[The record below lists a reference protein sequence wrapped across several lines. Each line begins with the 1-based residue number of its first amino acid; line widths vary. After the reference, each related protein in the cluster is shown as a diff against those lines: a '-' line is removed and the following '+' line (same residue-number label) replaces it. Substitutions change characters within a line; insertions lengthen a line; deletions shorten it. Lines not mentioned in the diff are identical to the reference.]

1 MKILR
6 AKSSLLALLL
16 VATASSAQVQYR
28 ITDIGAVSDL
38 NPELVEGLGISDKGE
53 IVGQIFDPSADPTV
67 SAFLWRQG
75 HLTALPGIASISVG
89 AGARAI
95 NNRSVIVGV
104 ATADDLS
111 DHAVMW
117 RNGRVIDLH
126 DLPGDAFF
134 ALAADINDR
143 GDIVGSGSTGTSSVA
158 VLARNGRIVSLGDL
172 PGGQETSDATAIN
185 NRREI
190 VGSGFTDEGERAFLW
205 RNGAMENLGVFPG
218 AAGDFFFSRANDIND
233 RGEVVGTGNGFN
245 DPFSENVGFVWRA
258 GQLEPLPPLFGHT
271 SAATAINENGD
282 IVGSSEEHAAIWHGG
297 GQPELLRD
305 LVDPND
311 PNGQWAILQIARSI
325 NDRGQIIVTGRDSR
339 LPNTRTFLLTPIR
352 VQNTSQP

>member
-6 AKSSLLALLL
+6 TKSSLLALLL
-16 VATASSAQVQYR
+16 VATAPNAQVLYR

-38 NPELVEGLGISDKGE
+38 NPESVEGVAISDKGA
-53 IVGQIFDPSADPTV
+53 IVGQMFDPSADPTV

-75 HLTALPGIASISVG
+75 RLTALPGIASISVG

-95 NNRSVIVGV
+95 NNHSVIVGV

-111 DHAVMW
+111 DHAVLW
-117 RNGRVIDLH
+117 RNGQVIDLH
-126 DLPGDAFF
+126 DLPGGPFF
-134 ALAADINDR
+134 TLAADINDR
-143 GDIVGSGSTGTSSVA
+143 GDIVGSGFTGTSFVA

-205 RNGAMENLGVFPG
+205 RNGVMEDLGVLPG

-245 DPFSENVGFVWRA
+245 DPFSNNFGFVWRE
-258 GQLEPLPPLFGHT
+258 GQMEPLPPLIGHT
-271 SAATAINENGD
+271 SAANGINEKGD
-282 IVGSSEEHAAIWHGG
+282 IVGSSEDQAAIWHTG
-297 GQPELLRD
+297 GQPDLLRD

-311 PNGQWAILQIARSI
+311 PNRQWVGLEIARSI
-325 NDRGQIIVTGRDSR
+325 NELGQIIVTGRDSR

-352 VQNTSQP
+352 VSAPPP